1 MEKER
6 GCVNMSAIGKH
17 AISETTPDDILL
29 GAGTYHRGLKWNTET
44 KKWDGSFIG
53 ATSGGGKV
61 SIEGE
66 YLDIELD
73 GALVLVKG
81 LTVKQ
86 GGKASI
92 EANLAEMSGEN
103 IQMATNF
110 KKGESDAEGY
120 DMFVDKPNIEE
131 GDYVENFGFVGKTA
145 NGKKDIIVIFEYAL
159 CKSAFELE
167 GKNKE
172 NSVLKLVLDAY
183 AENTGDLDTLPV
195 KIYYPTAA

>member
-1 MEKER
+1 
-6 GCVNMSAIGKH
+6 MSSIGKH
-17 AISETTPDDILL
+17 GVTAATPENILL
-29 GAGTYHRGLKWNTET
+29 GAGTYHKGLKFENGAWTGT
-44 KKWDGSFIG
+44 CIG

-61 SIEGE
+61 TIEGE

-92 EANLAEMSGEN
+92 EASMAELSGDN
-103 IQMATNF
+103 IQLATNF

-120 DMFVDKPNIEE
+120 DMFIDKANIEE
-131 GDYVENFGFVGKTA
+131 GDYIENFAFVGKTA
-145 NGKKDIIVIFEYAL
+145 NGKKDIIIIFEYAL

-172 NSVLKLVLDAY
+172 NSVLKVVLDAY
-183 AENTGDLDTLPV
+183 AENAGDLDTLPV
-195 KIYYPTAA
+195 KIYYPSAA

>member
-1 MEKER
+1 
-6 GCVNMSAIGKH
+6 MSVMGKH
-17 AISETTPDDILL
+17 GITESTPTNILL
-29 GAGTYHRGLKWNTET
+29 GAGTFHTGLKFASGEWTGT
-44 KKWDGSFIG
+44 CVG

-86 GGKASI
+86 GGKASM
-92 EANLAEMSGEN
+92 EVSMAELSGAT
-103 IQMATNF
+103 IKMATNF
-110 KKGESDAEGY
+110 KEGESDAEGY
-120 DMFVDKPNIEE
+120 AMYVDKPNIEA
-131 GDYVENFGFVGKTA
+131 GDYLDNFGYVGKTA
-145 NGKKDIIVIFEYAL
+145 DGSKKLIIIFESAL
-159 CKSAFELE
+159 CKSAFEVE

-183 AENTGDLDTLPV
+183 AKNEGELDTLPV
-195 KIYYPTAA
+195 KIYYPNT